1 MAYRMNFALSV
12 KGICNSIGS
21 SSSLAGFLG
30 GMKIRLRCLVLPL
43 EVLNR
48 LCKAALTSSA
58 YQSCGLFANPLHV
71 LEHPSALRERA
82 FDVREAG
89 NNVNGACLTIQDILL
104 DQIII
109 WAPNVRAHVSANTS
123 LSSRM

>member
-1 MAYRMNFALSV
+1 MNFALTV

-30 GMKIRLRCLVLPL
+30 GMKIR
-43 EVLNR
+43 LNR